1 MPMILWLE
9 WGIDWFVEPWSNAPM
24 QRGHVGALRFQGS
37 WKLARKVV
45 RKQLWKKSQT
55 GLHFVA
61 SFEAFGYLCNPGG
74 YQVSF
79 WKESTLLE
87 RLVGY
92 LAEKS
97 EKNLKTSIFTKFPP
111 PCNTPPNFKIQTRN
125 DVGFSPFTFG
135 CFRFRVF
142 GAISSEWLRLRILK
156 FRPGM
161 VGGFPPPNTP
171 WEP

>member
-97 EKNLKTSIFTKFPP
+97 EKKTSKLQFS
-111 PCNTPPNFKIQTRN
+111 PNFH
-125 DVGFSPFTFG
+125 PH
-135 CFRFRVF
+135 
-142 GAISSEWLRLRILK
+142 AIRLRILK
-156 FRPGM
+156 FRPVM
-161 VGGFPPPNTP
+161 MWGFPPLLLDVSGFVYLVQFLQNDYAS
-171 WEP
+171 EF